1 MPGLRRRLHVAVLS
15 LIFAAPALA
24 LAQEDADAAVRIART
39 WTLDVRE
46 LVAQQAAQPAH
57 GLRRTHLLR
66 LEMAVQSGT
75 RWASDAILAATR
87 RAAAILS
94 QCGVQTIAYLH
105 EFDGP
110 RRYRNLSSP
119 ASRQLADKMRL
130 GRPAIFFVD
139 DTLHRPAF
147 DAEAIGRGNSATRPE
162 MTDTV
167 WITAA
172 TRDLPIALAH
182 ELVHVLTDSGAHS
195 DAADNL
201 MREETAASNTQLTTE
216 QCVSVLRTGV
226 ANGLLECAG
235 GNDVGN

>member
-1 MPGLRRRLHVAVLS
+1 MLGLRRRLHVAVLS

-24 LAQEDADAAVRIART
+24 LAQEDAAVRIART

-46 LVAQQAAQPAH
+46 PVPQQAAQPAH
-57 GLRRTHLLR
+57 GPRRTHLLR

-75 RWASDAILAATR
+75 RWAPDVILAAVR
-87 RAAAILS
+87 RAAAILA
-94 QCGVQTIAYLH
+94 QCGVQTIAHLH

-119 ASRQLADKMRL
+119 VSRELARKMRL

-147 DAEAIGRGNSATRPE
+147 DAEAIGRANAGTRPE
-162 MTDTV
+162 MTDTIWV
-167 WITAA
+167 TAA

-182 ELVHVLTDSGAHS
+182 ELVHVLADSGAHS

-201 MREETAASNTQLTTE
+201 MREDTAAGNTQLTAE
-216 QCVSVLRTGV
+216 QCASALTIGA
-226 ANGLLECAG
+226 ANGLLKRAG
-235 GNDVGN
+235 GNGASN